1 MKVNVKQEEEKV
13 EYGFPIIMEAE
24 RTGLIVLFTSENVGV
39 VIDGGSSVWSLGEHC
54 TDWFPNHDKIHWKK
68 FTGTI
73 TLGND

>member
-13 EYGFPIIMEAE
+13 EYGFPILMEAE

-39 VIDGGSSVWSLGEHC
+39 VIDGGGSTWCVGEYS
-54 TDWFPNHDKIHWKK
+54 DKWLPCSYVTHWKK